1 MVLFQILY
9 SLIISSGCREGRSW
23 WPQGKALGGS
33 SVINFM
39 VAARGN
45 HIDYDRWAA
54 LGNQG
59 WSFEEV
65 LPYFK
70 KLEDFGVKIA
80 DSGFHS
86 KGGYLPIN
94 DVQHRTDA
102 AKAFVEAAQEIG
114 FPYVDYNGKNQLGVM
129 F

>member
-1 MVLFQILY
+1 MI
-9 SLIISSGCREGRSW
+9 
-23 WPQGKALGGS
+23 
-33 SVINFM
+33 
-39 VAARGN
+39 AARGN
-45 HIDYDRWAA
+45 RIDYDRWAA

-70 KLEDFGVKIA
+70 KFEDCDVKIS
-80 DSGFHS
+80 DKGYRS

-114 FPYVDYNGKNQLGVM
+114 FPYVDYNGRNQLGVM